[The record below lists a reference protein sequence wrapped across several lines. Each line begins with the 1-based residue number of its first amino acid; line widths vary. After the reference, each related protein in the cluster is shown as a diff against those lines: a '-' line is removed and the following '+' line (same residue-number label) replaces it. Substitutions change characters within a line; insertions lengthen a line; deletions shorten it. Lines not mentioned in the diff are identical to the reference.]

1 MTEKMYQESRLEK
14 KQMRKVNK
22 KNFLKNYTADFVN
35 SIPEKDLN
43 LLTVDTIVVVYDSI
57 IVRYDNFQWG
67 STGIFKN
74 TVRIFSLID
83 LSKFIELWISICTI
97 Y

>member
-1 MTEKMYQESRLEK
+1 MNKLFSHIGIIILLTSCSTSKEFQIPMTEKMYQESRLEK

-57 IVRYDNFQWG
+57 IVRYDNFQ
-67 STGIFKN
+67 
-74 TVRIFSLID
+74 
-83 LSKFIELWISICTI
+83 
-97 Y
+97 

>member
-1 MTEKMYQESRLEK
+1 MNKLFSHIGIIFLLFSCSTSKEFQIPMTEKMYQERWLEK

-43 LLTVDTIVVVYDSI
+43 LLAVDTIVVVYDSI
-57 IVRYDNFQWG
+57 IVR
-67 STGIFKN
+67 
-74 TVRIFSLID
+74 
-83 LSKFIELWISICTI
+83 
-97 Y
+97 

>member
-1 MTEKMYQESRLEK
+1 MNKLFSHIGIIFLLTSCSTSKEFQIPMTEKMYQESRLEK

-57 IVRYDNFQWG
+57 IVRYDNFQ
-67 STGIFKN
+67 
-74 TVRIFSLID
+74 
-83 LSKFIELWISICTI
+83 
-97 Y
+97 